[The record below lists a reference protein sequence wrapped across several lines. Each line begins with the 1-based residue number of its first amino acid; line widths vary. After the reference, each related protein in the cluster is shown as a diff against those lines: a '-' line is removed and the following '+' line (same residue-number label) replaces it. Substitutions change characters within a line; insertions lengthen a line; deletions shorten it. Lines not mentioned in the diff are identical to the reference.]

1 MRNYIWCVLA
11 LSMVPLCGFA
21 ASDDIAG
28 TYKLVSGTRTIVGT
42 GEVLDTYGKHP
53 NGYIMYGADGRML
66 VLITHEGRS
75 RPESLSQMT
84 EKDRSDQFR
93 TLDTYGGTYN
103 FYGDRIE
110 HHIDIAGFETRVGS
124 TVIRQIKRD
133 GNRLTY
139 TTPPQPFSGDGKISV
154 ITLVWERIQ

>member
-1 MRNYIWCVLA
+1 MRNFIPILA
-11 LSMVPLCGFA
+11 LSMLPLYGFA
-21 ASDDIAG
+21 ASDDIVG
-28 TYKLVSGTRTIVGT
+28 TYKLVSSTRTIVDT
-42 GEVLDTYGKHP
+42 GEVLDSYGKHP
-53 NGYIMYGADGRML
+53 SGYIMYGADGRML
-66 VLITHEGRS
+66 SLITHEGRPK
-75 RPESLSQMT
+75 PESLSQMT
-84 EKDRSDQFR
+84 DKDRSDQFR
-93 TLDTYGGTYN
+93 TLDTYGGTYK

-124 TVIRQIKRD
+124 TVMREVKRE